1 MTTDKISSVTMD
13 LTEQCNLRCTYCFT
27 SGKTNREMS
36 FETAKDTIDWL
47 VRPETCGE
55 AKTVHVTFWGGE
67 PLLKFDLMKQ
77 IVEFK
82 I

>member
-1 MTTDKISSVTMD
+1 MVTDKISSVTID

-55 AKTVHVTFWGGE
+55 ARTALRVFHDGWFAQAGG
-67 PLLKFDLMKQ
+67 
-77 IVEFK
+77 
-82 I
+82 